1 MADLAGDRRVF
12 PGVVVPVDK
21 AFLDPLLL
29 FDASSL
35 LLTSEEGMG
44 KLEAQVLL
52 SLWHLYCETVEIKF
66 ILLSCS
72 PIMDLSQRLDNVFV
86 SILDSLC
93 RSALSL

>member
-1 MADLAGDRRVF
+1 M
-12 PGVVVPVDK
+12 VVLVDK

-35 LLTSEEGMG
+35 LLTSEEGKG
-44 KLEAQVLL
+44 ELEAQVLL
-52 SLWHLYCETVEIKF
+52 GLRHLYCETVEIEF

-72 PIMDLSQRLDNVFV
+72 PVMDLSQWLDNIFV

-93 RSALSL
+93 CSALSLWKLPADGSH

>member
-1 MADLAGDRRVF
+1 M
-12 PGVVVPVDK
+12 VVLVDK

-29 FDASSL
+29 CDASFL
-35 LLTSEEGMG
+35 LLTSEEGMRE
-44 KLEAQVLL
+44 LEAQVLL
-52 SLWHLYCETVEIKF
+52 NLWRLYCETVEIEF

-93 RSALSL
+93 CSALSL